1 MSLTKVGERV
11 EFSSEVIKQRGFI
24 RARYANWD
32 EPRNGLIVYASKTFL
47 KVLFLTGVNIAAS
60 YFSIKISEVEAGLWE
75 IIYSPNF
82 ETFYKIKMGE
92 SEDENIDLLTAVRN
106 LFEGEKQNG
115 SDESGI
121 DTDAGGL

>member
-11 EFSSEVIKQRGFI
+11 EFSPEVIKQRGFI
-24 RARYANWD
+24 RARYANWE
-32 EPRNGLIVYASKTFL
+32 EPRNGLIVYAAKTFL
-47 KVLFLTGVNIAAS
+47 KVLFLTGVNIATS
-60 YFSIKISEVEAGLWE
+60 YFPIKISEVEAGLWE
-75 IIYSPNF
+75 LTYTSDF

-106 LFEGEKQNG
+106 LFEGENENG
-115 SDESGI
+115 SDESGT